1 MRKLANTGW
10 PLAWPL
16 LNTKHLLPFAAT
28 ISRESKP
35 SKSFEADGFF
45 CLETEVERKW
55 PQKLW
60 AISDYWAQEMAKK
73 KQQLPI
79 IIATDG
85 TEASQKQFEWVKEH
99 FLKRGFDVYTPF
111 SKIDQEF
118 PMTIGTLSYYTK
130 NFHQLEQPSKQ
141 VAGAVYITVGQ
152 NPYGMV
158 GFRVMKPNGA
168 LADPEMSKSLNT
180 LIQYP
185 EYLKTGKNQPG
196 EHHAYNFKGKY
207 YDYLSKIVDLR
218 FIGKAYR
225 DIFHDALTGASG
237 YTFPD
242 LLYPWIKTIRQ
253 IRDCFIKPNHQKYKT
268 YSKYGYLMSNDN
280 FKFIQENIVQLQ
292 SPVKL
297 GFVNDT
303 EGATTRVISEK
314 CKKIS
319 PSHIILLLLNH
330 FVVNKQRSGQIIKT
344 HDTSHAIDEL
354 ALKFGFPVIEVA
366 GDFKTIQPMLVDN
379 NEKVLLA
386 ADGTGKL
393 TGLNFLPTAD
403 GQFTNISILEALGVD
418 KTGIH
423 EMLDSIQQKLL
434 FHYTHKQY
442 VLKGKLESINKT
454 IESLKHLSQYG
465 GHVGN
470 TEVDTLTTIKHNNKM
485 KKIGPMKNEF
495 KLFFKE
501 GSWVV
506 VHVDKWEMKL
516 TIETRTMRQKFSF
529 FGQNNPEKYHYY
541 FVNQLKEHLNYDSFK
556 EI

>member
-10 PLAWPL
+10 PLVWPL
-16 LNTKHLLPFAAT
+16 LNMSHLPFAA
-28 ISRESKP
+28 IPSRNNKP

-196 EHHAYNFKGKY
+196 EHHQYHFRSHY
-207 YDYLSKIVDLR
+207 YEYLSKVIDLR
-218 FIGKAYR
+218 IIGKAYR
-225 DIFHDALTGASG
+225 DIFHDALTGATG
-237 YTFPD
+237 YYFKKIVEPT
-242 LLYPWIKTIRQ
+242 IKFIRQ
-253 IRDCFIKPNHQKYKT
+253 IRDCFMHPVFRKDKI
-268 YSKYGYLMSNDN
+268 YSKYGYLMANDN
-280 FKFIQENIVQLQ
+280 LKFIQDDMAQLQ

-303 EGATTRVISEK
+303 EGAATRVISEK
-314 CKKIS
+314 CQKIS
-319 PSHIILLLLNH
+319 PSNIVLLLLNH
-330 FVVNKQRSGQIIKT
+330 FVSNKQRSGRIIKT
-344 HDTSHAIDEL
+344 HDTSDAIDEL
-354 ALKFGFPVIEVA
+354 ALKFGFPIIEVP
-366 GDFKTIQPMLVDN
+366 GDFKTIQPLLGDAK
-379 NEKVLLA
+379 EPILLA

-393 TGLNFLPTAD
+393 TGLNFLPVAD
-403 GQFTNISILEALGVD
+403 GQFTNIALLEALGAD
-418 KTGIH
+418 KNGIP
-423 EMLDSIQQKLL
+423 EMLNVIQQKSL

-442 VLKGKLESINKT
+442 VLKGNVESNNRT
-454 IESLKHLSQYG
+454 FEALKHLAQYG
-465 GHVGN
+465 GYVGN
-470 TEVDTLTTIKHNNKM
+470 TRVDILTTIRHNNKM
-485 KKIGPMKNEF
+485 KKMGPMKNEF
-495 KLFFKE
+495 KIFFKD

-506 VHVDKWEMKL
+506 VHYGAWEVKL
-516 TIETRTMRQKFSF
+516 TIETRTIRQRFNY
-529 FGQNNPEKYHYY
+529 FGQNSAEKEHYY
-541 FVNQLKEHLNYDSFK
+541 FVNQLKEHLHYNSLK